1 MGQGHSVGL
10 GQVLQGRTVGP
21 GPREGQGPSL
31 DPGSWPGHTEP
42 QGPAHRELGP
52 VASPGG
58 RAHSVQNGSFRRPS
72 AYASR
77 QKRDVPGPQARSAG
91 PAPSSLLALP
101 FWPLGLHCPMALAS
115 CLRTPFCF
123 SPCQRPVL
131 RAEPLLPISA
141 EPPGGDGRAGHP
153 SPTGDLA
160 DGQHGPQTVP
170 TQPGRRA
177 ATRERIQSTQASEHV
192 TSVRLSDAAVTR
204 ALGATRGQGTLGG
217 EHSPPSAQRR
227 PTSCG

>member
-1 MGQGHSVGL
+1 M
-10 GQVLQGRTVGP
+10 LQGRTVGP
-21 GPREGQGPSL
+21 GPREGK
-31 DPGSWPGHTEP
+31 
-42 QGPAHRELGP
+42 GPAWILGLGLGTRSPKVLPTEELGP
-52 VASPGG
+52 AASPGG
-58 RAHSVQNGSFRRPS
+58 RAHSGQNGSFRHPS

-77 QKRDVPGPQARSAG
+77 QKRAVPGPQARSAG

-101 FWPLGLHCPMALAS
+101 FRPLGLHYPMALAS

-170 TQPGRRA
+170 TQPGHTA

-192 TSVRLSDAAVTR
+192 TSVRLSDAAATW
-204 ALGATRGQGTLGG
+204 ALGASCRQGTLGG
-217 EHSPPSAQRR
+217 EHSPPSARRR
-227 PTSCG
+227 PMSCG